1 MKIEYQK
8 LLGKNGK
15 LIEAAKI
22 YQTISSPE
30 KNLRKSKKKKKKK
43 RNWKVNKKRLSD
55 IKKHQQ
61 EVKKKK

>member
-30 KNLRKSKKKKKKK
+30 KNLRKLKKKKKK
-43 RNWKVNKKRLSD
+43 RNQKVNKKRLSD

>member
-30 KNLRKSKKKKKKK
+30 KNLRKLKKKKKEK
-43 RNWKVNKKRLSD
+43 L
-55 IKKHQQ
+55 
-61 EVKKKK
+61 EGE

>member
-22 YQTISSPE
+22 YQTITSPE
-30 KNLRKSKKKKKKK
+30 KNLRKSKKKKK
-43 RNWKVNKKRLSD
+43 REIRRW
-55 IKKHQQ
+55 IKKD
-61 EVKKKK
+61 

>member
-30 KNLRKSKKKKKKK
+30 KNLRKSKKKKKK
-43 RNWKVNKKRLSD
+43 RNYKVNKKRLSD